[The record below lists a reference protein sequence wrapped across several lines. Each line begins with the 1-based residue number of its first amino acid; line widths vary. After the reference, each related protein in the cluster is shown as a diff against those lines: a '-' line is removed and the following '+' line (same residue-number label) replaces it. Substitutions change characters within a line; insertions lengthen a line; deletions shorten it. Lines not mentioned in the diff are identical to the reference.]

1 MEKKKKFVFWKK
13 ADDKGMYLIEEPSK
27 IKKRAYFI
35 RSGFTWVVEGVEE
48 SPSRFQQRIVS
59 SFSNEQLRFCSC
71 EELEEY
77 MHIAGYENA
86 RLYPLESLP
95 VFNGKMVFDQQT
107 LTASLLTEE
116 YFGAVEVYTYGDDRQ
131 LIHHS
136 VEPSNVEVVTS
147 SISVVLS
154 SSTDCEFEAFLE
166 PTKELFAIYEVDG
179 RHSDDF
185 LVINHTEDDRLK
197 TGRIISEKELGEYNL
212 SDTDRELLLESRRI
226 ELPF

>member
-1 MEKKKKFVFWKK
+1 MEKKKKFVFWKRV
-13 ADDKGMYLIEEPSK
+13 DDNDMHLIEEPSK

-35 RSGFTWVVEGVEE
+35 EDGFTWVVEGVDD
-48 SPSRFQQRIVS
+48 SPSRFQQRIAS
-59 SFSNEQLRFCSC
+59 SFSNEHLRFCSS

-77 MHIAGYENA
+77 MRIAGYGNT

-95 VFNGKMVFDQQT
+95 IFNGKMVFDQQT

-116 YFGAVEVYTYGDDRQ
+116 YFRAVEVYTYGDGRQ

-147 SISVVLS
+147 SISIVLS
-154 SSTDCEFEAFLE
+154 SSTDCEFEAFLK
-166 PTKELFAIYEVDG
+166 PTKELYAIYEVDG